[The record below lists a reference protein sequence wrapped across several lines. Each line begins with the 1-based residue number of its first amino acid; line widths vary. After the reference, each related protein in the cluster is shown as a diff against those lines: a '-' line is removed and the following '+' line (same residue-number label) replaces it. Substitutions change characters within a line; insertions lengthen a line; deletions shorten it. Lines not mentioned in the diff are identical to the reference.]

1 MQSDIKCLKCLT
13 SYAIRYNYKTYIM
26 KHLKDHGMTYFQHM
40 RLAFT
45 YAYKLAFMAIAAVI
59 HAFIPCIL
67 KTYVSN
73 KLKEMTS

>member
-1 MQSDIKCLKCLT
+1 
-13 SYAIRYNYKTYIM
+13 M

-45 YAYKLAFMAIAAVI
+45 YAYKLAIMSVVAVI

-67 KTYVSN
+67 KTYVTD